1 MSPNPSPGSPHLLPS
16 ALDPSHLKARLDHL
30 FRLSLQRQ
38 EINPLMHL
46 VWRYR
51 SDVTTQR

>member
-1 MSPNPSPGSPHLLPS
+1 MNTTTPTPDLAHI
-16 ALDPSHLKARLDHL
+16 KTRLDHL
-30 FRLSLQRQ
+30 FRLTLKRQ

-51 SDVTTQR
+51 SDLVAKG

>member
-1 MSPNPSPGSPHLLPS
+1 MNSTTLTPEL
-16 ALDPSHLKARLDHL
+16 ARIKARLDHL
-30 FRLSLQRQ
+30 FRHSLMRQ

-51 SDVTTQR
+51 SDLLAKG

>member
-1 MSPNPSPGSPHLLPS
+1 MSPNPSPSSSHPLPS
-16 ALDPSHLKARLDHL
+16 ALDPSLLKARLDHL

-51 SDVTTQR
+51 IDVTTQR

>member
-1 MSPNPSPGSPHLLPS
+1 MSPNPSPGSPHPLPS